1 MLIGLQLMNMMYEMY
16 WDNFNMEL
24 YNKIKKIKMG
34 ANKEEYHSANQ
45 AETLSKF
52 RRVLMEVFDGDAEAM
67 VAEIERRA
75 VETEDYETAAQMRD
89 INTKLKE
96 IEVNE

>member
-1 MLIGLQLMNMMYEMY
+1 
-16 WDNFNMEL
+16 
-24 YNKIKKIKMG
+24 MG
-34 ANKEEYHSANQ
+34 SNKEEYHSVSQ
-45 AETLSKF
+45 AETLDKF

-67 VAEIERRA
+67 VAEIEKRA

-96 IEVNE
+96 IEINE

>member
-1 MLIGLQLMNMMYEMY
+1 MNEMY

-34 ANKEEYHSANQ
+34 ANKEEYHNVSQ

-52 RRVLMEVFDGDAEAM
+52 RRVLHEVFDGDAEAM

-75 VETEDYETAAQMRD
+75 VEIEDYETAAQMRD
-89 INTKLKE
+89 ISNKLKE
-96 IEVNE
+96 IVVDE